1 MRTLVLLVGPKGAGK
16 TRIAAML
23 ADVFGA
29 HAVPVEAMWL
39 DRLARAPRG
48 HGEAA
53 RTWEREGFDAV
64 IDHALGALDESEVV
78 VLDTTA
84 TSEHTPHLLA
94 RLASSGALV
103 VVRVAAT
110 PARCTA
116 RALARDAAGQIPTS
130 PERLAAINELAGR
143 VSLAFDASFDNEG
156 PWRELEARAWWHD
169 LLVSRGADVAARVP
183 TLETPRLLL
192 RAWLD
197 ADLAPFAALNAD
209 PAVMEHFERPLGEPE
224 SDALAGRIRREL
236 ARRGAGL
243 WAVERHDVDSPCFVG
258 FCGLSVPTFEAPFL
272 PAVEVGWRLA
282 RSAWG
287 RGLATEAART
297 VIAHGFAI
305 GLPEIVSFT
314 SPHNTRSLRVMEK
327 LGMTRDPD
335 GDFEHPRVSVGH
347 LLRPHVL
354 YRLAAARVAV
364 D

>member
-243 WAVERHDVDSPCFVG
+243 WGRRAARRRFALLRGLLWPLGPDLRGPVPPCRRGGLASRAERLGPRARDGGGPHG
-258 FCGLSVPTFEAPFL
+258 HRA
-272 PAVEVGWRLA
+272 RLRD
-282 RSAWG
+282 RSA
-287 RGLATEAART
+287 
-297 VIAHGFAI
+297 
-305 GLPEIVSFT
+305 
-314 SPHNTRSLRVMEK
+314 
-327 LGMTRDPD
+327 
-335 GDFEHPRVSVGH
+335 GDRLVH
-347 LLRPHVL
+347 
-354 YRLAAARVAV
+354 LAAQHTLPPRDGEAGHDA
-364 D
+364 